1 MGSKKIFIMAGEA
14 SADLHGAN
22 LVKSLLELSPDLEFY
37 GVGGP
42 KMRGAGVKT
51 FYDIK
56 ELNTVGLVEVFG
68 KALSLYRIYRHI
80 LKRLREGGVS
90 LAIFIDFPGLNIRLG
105 RKTKDMGIPP
115 VYYIGPQVWAGR
127 TPWRVRKIARSF
139 ARILVIFPFEVPY
152 YQKKNGQV
160 EFIGHPLLDV
170 VRPSMSKEEAREVF
184 GLDPQ
189 NYTIGLFPG
198 SRPSEIELLLP
209 PILQTCQIILNTLP
223 ETQFV
228 LALAD
233 TLTSDQV
240 EGPLSSANLPI
251 KIIEGRPYDVM
262 QVSDFLLLS
271 SGTAT
276 LEAALMEKP
285 MIILYKLHFFSWLLS
300 KIFLKAP
307 YLGLVNDIAGQEIAA
322 EFQQYRISPQKMAR
336 VAIETLQNPGI
347 YSAKV
352 ETLKALRPQLGIP
365 GAARRAAQSILE
377 LL

>member
-1 MGSKKIFIMAGEA
+1 MGPKKIFIMAGEA
-14 SADLHGAN
+14 SADLHGAD
-22 LVKSLLELSPDLEFY
+22 LVRRLLALSPALEFY
-37 GVGGP
+37 GVGGS
-42 KMRGAGVKT
+42 KMRAAGVRT

-56 ELNTVGLVEVFG
+56 ELNTVGLVEIFG

-80 LKRLREGGVS
+80 LKRLKEGDFS

-105 RKTKDMGIPP
+105 RKAKKMGIRP

-127 TPWRVRKIARSF
+127 TPWRVRKIAKSF
-139 ARILVIFPFEVPY
+139 ARIMVIFPFEVPY

-170 VRPSMSKEEAREVF
+170 VKPSMAKEETREVF

-198 SRPSEIELLLP
+198 SRPSEIKLLLP
-209 PILQTCQIILNTLP
+209 VILQTCQVILNALP
-223 ETQFV
+223 NTQFL

-233 TLTSDQV
+233 TLTRD
-240 EGPLSSANLPI
+240 ELEDKLSSTDIPI
-251 KIIEGRPYDVM
+251 KIIEGLPYDVM
-262 QVSDFLLLS
+262 HVSDFLVLS

-276 LEAALMEKP
+276 LEAALMERP
-285 MIILYKLHFFSWLLS
+285 MIILYKFHFFSWLLT

-307 YLGLVNDIAGQEIAA
+307 YLGLVNDIAGHEIAA
-322 EFQQYRISPQKMAR
+322 EFQQYRVLPKEMAG
-336 VAIETLQNPGI
+336 VVIEALQEPPV
-347 YSAKV
+347 YSAMI
-352 ETLKALRPQLGIP
+352 EDLKALRPRLGPP
-365 GAARRAAQSILE
+365 GANQRAAQSILE